1 MSQTLIVALII
12 ACAALY
18 LVWRY
23 MPQKWRNPLGK
34 INPNLAKAS
43 GCGAGCSSC
52 DSGSGATS
60 SCSSGQP
67 LDAQDSRPV
76 TLHGKL
82 GESKLL

>member
-18 LVWRY
+18 LLWRY

-52 DSGSGATS
+52 DSASSASS

-67 LDAQDSRPV
+67 LDAQDSRPIV
-76 TLHGKL
+76 FRAKPGDQ
-82 GESKLL
+82 